1 LFDTVRQEPVERRW
15 LTGYCRL
22 AATLGSE
29 SSGAHMGA
37 VDFQSSIVRQGYFP
51 LHFAAAGEELAEIKR
66 PPSIDDLIARVRA
79 NEDNIFSHARERE
92 IDPLT
97 LRSQLLLNLP
107 RLVTADNFPD
117 ECDIQREILV
127 ASNLL
132 EERQRPYADWLKPPE
147 KPIALGDLEFISLDE
162 DTAKIYHER
171 FHYIGSY
178 RPGRHFAFQDR
189 NSGRIVCIGSTACF
203 DLRHAEE
210 KIAPDVDPKSA
221 FMLSRFF
228 AFRWAPDRT
237 FSHFHGKLRL
247 KLIKEFDTK
256 LMFSFVNPNL
266 GFDGRSYKSAN
277 WMLFAREAATRYMY
291 LDGHYRTMRFFV
303 NNYGTS
309 DTDQLRKKLGLSFQV
324 STVNFHPMWLL
335 AIPLQRRARR
345 AIPTKPYLFE
355 RPVL

>member
-1 LFDTVRQEPVERRW
+1 MDAVVEQQSYIAPNSEPTV
-15 LTGYCRL
+15 
-22 AATLGSE
+22 
-29 SSGAHMGA
+29 
-37 VDFQSSIVRQGYFP
+37 
-51 LHFAAAGEELAEIKR
+51 EELAETK
-66 PPSIDDLIARVRA
+66 PPSCRDIDDLIALVRGK
-79 NEDNIFSHARERE
+79 EDSIFLHARERE

-97 LRSQLLLNLP
+97 LRSQLLLHLP
-107 RLVTADNFPD
+107 RLVTANDLLD
-117 ECDIQREILV
+117 VRDIQREILT
-127 ASNLL
+127 ASDIL
-132 EERQRPYADWLKPPE
+132 EERQRPFSEWLKWPE

-178 RPGRHFAFQDR
+178 RPGWHFAFQDR
-189 NSGRIVCIGSTACF
+189 NSGRIVCIGSVACF

-210 KIAPDVDPKSA
+210 KIAPDVDPRSV

-228 AFRWAPDRT
+228 AFRWAPEKT

-266 GFDGRSYKSAN
+266 GFDASSYKSAN

-291 LDGHYRTMRFFV
+291 LDARYRTMRFFV

-309 DTDQLRKKLGLSFQV
+309 DTDQLRKKLGHSFQV
-324 STVNFHPMWLL
+324 STVNLHPMLLL
-335 AIPLQRRARR
+335 AIPLQRRARK
-345 AIPTKPYLFE
+345 AIPTKPFLFE